1 MSASTPKAPIPVFRP
16 QVPSAARRRL
26 ERALDSGWLGYGP
39 ECLALE
45 SAFTSRRGGWALA
58 TSSCTSALYL
68 AGRLIH
74 ASSDVDQPEI
84 IVPAVTFVASAVAF
98 LQAGV
103 KPVLGDV
110 DPETM
115 LLDVDAAP
123 RALSPRT
130 RALLVVHLYGQ
141 RHPGLAGLRAFADDH
156 GLLLI
161 EDCAHRVDLLD
172 NAPPQGDLLCY
183 SFNAVKE
190 LPGGDGGLIW
200 GRNPATERCVREV
213 SNLGLTVDTM
223 QRAATL
229 HHADYGFGTMPGLK
243 LRSNDIAASLVN
255 AAMDHLPG
263 WRAQRRDQFRRYD
276 LSLAPLAPV
285 VRPLHREDDDS
296 CLMYVVKLPAAIR
309 ERIRARL
316 ASAGIATSVHYPSLA
331 WHPLLGSK
339 ASGACCESEDERLV
353 TLPTFLGLSA
363 GAIDRIASELAH
375 AVVQET
381 KHPAADA
388 PLAEDART
396 ASWDTRPR

>member
-1 MSASTPKAPIPVFRP
+1 MNAATPNAPIPVFRP
-16 QVPSAARRRL
+16 HVPSVVRRRL

-45 SAFTSRRGGWALA
+45 AAFTSRRGGWALA

-68 AGRLIH
+68 AGRFVQ
-74 ASSDVDQPEI
+74 ATSGGDEPEI
-84 IVPAVTFVASAVAF
+84 IVPSVTFVASALAF

-103 KPVLGDV
+103 KPVLADV
-110 DPETM
+110 DPKTM
-115 LLDVDAAP
+115 LLDLDAAP

-141 RHPGLAGLRAFADDH
+141 RHPDMAGARAFADRH

-200 GRNPATERCVREV
+200 GRNPVAERCVREV

-255 AAMDHLPG
+255 AAMDYLPE
-263 WRAQRRDQFRRYD
+263 WRSQRHDQFRCYD
-276 LSLAPLAPV
+276 LSLGPLAPAV
-285 VRPLHREDDDS
+285 CPLQREDDDS
-296 CLMYVVKLPAAIR
+296 CLMYVVKLPAPSR

-331 WHPLLGSK
+331 RHPLLVSK
-339 ASGACCESEDERLV
+339 ARGACCDSEDERLV

-363 GAIDRIASELAH
+363 GMIDCIASELAQ

-381 KHPAADA
+381 AHPTAKI
-388 PLAEDART
+388 PLAENALT
-396 ASWDTRPR
+396 ASREPPTR